1 MKLKEALLK
10 VDWSTVCTV
19 ASCAGTV
26 GTGVLAGVGGA
37 RMSKEW
43 NRKLPRGKKF
53 KIFLKHQWPA
63 LLVGGLTI
71 GLDILGHHIDKVTI
85 AKLTAAVG
93 AASVQLKD
101 YREEV
106 ANEYGP
112 EAERDIS
119 ERLNK
124 KWTDEGVAYHL
135 DELQHTFVEETTGIA
150 FTQSTS
156 MLYEAVNSINYMLM
170 EDPYYEG
177 KASVADF
184 LTHVNR
190 TKLVTAHSENV
201 IWYAPYI
208 QPRGGLPLVGFWLDP
223 KVDPLGKRYWIIH
236 WNIGCEPRPIRE
248 VIEMEKEDIS
258 A

>member
-1 MKLKEALLK
+1 MKFKDALLK
-10 VDWSTVCTV
+10 IDWSTVCTV

-43 NRKLPRGKKF
+43 DRKLPRGKKF
-53 KIFLKHQWPA
+53 KIFLKHQWSA

-101 YREEV
+101 YREEI

-112 EAERDIS
+112 KAESDIS

-124 KWTDEGVAYHL
+124 KWVDEGVAYHL

-156 MLYEAVNSINYMLM
+156 KLYEVMNSINFRLM

-177 KASVADF
+177 KVSIADF
-184 LTHVNR
+184 FTLCDRSELR
-190 TKLVTAHSENV
+190 TGYSENI

-208 QPRGGLPLVGFWLDP
+208 QPRGGLPLVGFSLDP
-223 KVDPLGKRYWIIH
+223 KVDPMGKRYWIIH
-236 WNIGCEPRPIRE
+236 WNRGCEPQPLRE
-248 VIEMEKEDIS
+248 LIEMEREDLGK
-258 A
+258 